1 MSMSYKKKVKLGL
14 INKKASKGRRL
25 WGFFLFLTSV
35 LFFPL
40 VFGITYL
47 QNKKYGYTLKT
58 FWIAYLG
65 ALKDMLK
72 GTWRDL

>member
-1 MSMSYKKKVKLGL
+1 MSYKKKVKLGL
-14 INKKASKGRRL
+14 IRKKATKGRRL

-40 VFGITYL
+40 VFGITYFI
-47 QNKKYGYTLKT
+47 NKKYGYTLKE
-58 FWIAYLG
+58 FWLAYLG

-72 GTWRDL
+72 GTWRNY